1 MLDIELVEGESPIKT
16 ETILQG
22 IVSDPLRRKEF
33 TFTEKPEVVKFD
45 FRQDPIYGKIIH
57 YTGEQRSE
65 EWFKARL
72 GRITGSWFD
81 RLMPTDSQKIT
92 TFTDTQKKYL
102 KEKAVEKII
111 GEQEQGYSSK
121 YMEEG
126 SEKEP
131 QAKKYY
137 ELENYVVIQDVG
149 FYQFGDNFG
158 DSPDGITDDRCIEIK
173 CPKSTTHL
181 DYLLDPKKLL
191 KNYQWQCY
199 GHMIATGLR
208 QCDLFSFD
216 PRFPDDKKMVV
227 VNIQF
232 EQDKA
237 DLLMQRLELANQKLK
252 EFLR

>member
-1 MLDIELVEGESPIKT
+1 MLDIELVQGESPIKT
-16 ETILQG
+16 ETI
-22 IVSDPLRRKEF
+22 
-33 TFTEKPEVVKFD
+33 
-45 FRQDPIYGKIIH
+45 
-57 YTGEQRSE
+57 EQRTD

-72 GRITGSWFD
+72 GKITGSKFD
-81 RLMPTDSQKIT
+81 LLMPSSRQKET
-92 TFTDTQKKYL
+92 EFNDTQIKYL
-102 KEKAVEKII
+102 KEKAVEILTGQ
-111 GEQEQGYSSK
+111 GEEPYSNQ
-121 YMEEG
+121 YMQWGTET
-126 SEKEP
+126 EP
-131 QAKKYY
+131 LAKRHY
-137 ELENYVVIQDVG
+137 ELENFVVIQDVG

-181 DYLLDPKKLL
+181 DYLIDPKKLL